1 MVLLAIS
8 EKNVEKQATELKIL
22 KKKNKKSFNFTLK
35 DLNKQIY
42 IAEEEKNFALG
53 NYLKW
58 IRARELPQNKEIKEQ
73 ERYSAFNVE
82 KKEKY
87 IKNPDG
93 SLFTPEEELRAKY
106 NYLLNYSI
114 KREGA
119 SLHQ

>member
-1 MVLLAIS
+1 MLLAIS

-58 IRARELPQNKEIKEQ
+58 IRARELPQNK
-73 ERYSAFNVE
+73 
-82 KKEKY
+82 
-87 IKNPDG
+87 
-93 SLFTPEEELRAKY
+93 
-106 NYLLNYSI
+106 
-114 KREGA
+114 
-119 SLHQ
+119 